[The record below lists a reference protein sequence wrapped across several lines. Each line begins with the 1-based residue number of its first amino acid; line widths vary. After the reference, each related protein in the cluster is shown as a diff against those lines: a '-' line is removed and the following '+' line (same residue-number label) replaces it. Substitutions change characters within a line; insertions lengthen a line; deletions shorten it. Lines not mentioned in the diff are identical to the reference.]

1 MVDLVGGVVITMLCM
16 VQYPKVEIVL
26 PIHPAAQAVL
36 MVVVVVVLEAVPQ
49 VMEVQLVVTEHPA
62 PMRLVVVVY

>member
-1 MVDLVGGVVITMLCM
+1 MVDVVCGLIIITKLCM
-16 VQYPKVEIVL
+16 VQYPKVEIV
-26 PIHPAAQAVL
+26 IQVAAQAVL

-62 PMRLVVVVY
+62 PMGLVVVVY